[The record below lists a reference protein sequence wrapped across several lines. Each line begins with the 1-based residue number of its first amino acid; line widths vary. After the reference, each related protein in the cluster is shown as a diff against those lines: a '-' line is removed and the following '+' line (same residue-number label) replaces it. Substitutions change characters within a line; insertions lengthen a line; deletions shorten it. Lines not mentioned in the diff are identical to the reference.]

1 MEGDD
6 DILPNALSAMSI
18 DDGPS
23 RRAGIASL
31 NNNEGRSSDSLAGVV
46 DGERYVG
53 GLQSSSSDHHNPK
66 NNNNRQHAQDNP
78 ITSPPSHPQSSNDR
92 PSSAEMPPQN
102 NSIAAAGTAS
112 SSQQQQQQP
121 QITIDDIPPEMREA
135 FTQLDPDQQAL
146 ALEMLA
152 QQKLEQQQQM
162 EEEMSRPDEHF
173 LTIALNGKR
182 HYITRVCVHMAY
194 VVLECWTTFL
204 IFLFLFPLSLFVKG
218 RSLEQQKWLRG
229 FPQVVYS

>member
-23 RRAGIASL
+23 RRAGISSW
-31 NNNEGRSSDSLAGVV
+31 NTNEGSRDSLAGVV
-46 DGERYVG
+46 DGESYV
-53 GLQSSSSDHHNPK
+53 GLQSPSPDHHHHHPHPTK
-66 NNNNRQHAQDNP
+66 NRQAHPDP
-78 ITSPPSHPQSSNDR
+78 ITSPPSHPQPSNDR
-92 PSSAEMPPQN
+92 PSAE
-102 NSIAAAGTAS
+102 NSIVAGAGAAS
-112 SSQQQQQQP
+112 SSHQQQQQQP

-162 EEEMSRPDEHF
+162 EEELTRPDEHF

-182 HYITRVCVHMAY
+182 NYYLCAHHIRRMCWCVF
-194 VVLECWTTFL
+194 LTTVSHFFFFFFL
-204 IFLFLFPLSLFVKG
+204 PFPLSLLIKG

-229 FPQVVYS
+229 FPLVVYL

>member
-31 NNNEGRSSDSLAGVV
+31 NNIGGSSDSLAGVV
-46 DGERYVG
+46 DGESYA
-53 GLQSSSSDHHNPK
+53 SDHHPHRTKHN
-66 NNNNRQHAQDNP
+66 
-78 ITSPPSHPQSSNDR
+78 ITSPPSHPQQATNDR
-92 PSSAEMPPQN
+92 QLSAET
-102 NSIAAAGTAS
+102 SISAGTE
-112 SSQQQQQQP
+112 QQQQQP

-152 QQKLEQQQQM
+152 QQKLEQQQQQQM
-162 EEEMSRPDEHF
+162 EEEMLRPDEHF
-173 LTIALNGKR
+173 LTIALNGKGDCVS
-182 HYITRVCVHMAY
+182 RVCTCVCVEY
-194 VVLECWTTFL
+194 WTTFL
-204 IFLFLFPLSLFVKG
+204 SFFSFLLLSF
-218 RSLEQQKWLRG
+218 
-229 FPQVVYS
+229 Y